1 MNAQGKHRTMP
12 RESRINFTQLTHA
25 DLHTLNMA
33 IMNLEL
39 KGYEVRA
46 LRIHVED
53 HGHKVQVVLHI
64 SPGPAIY
71 KSGQPDTVGDNG
83 WSGKYH
89 NQNVGTTRRR
99 NLKTLLDYVEGL
111 PSVVQRE
118 DGPVG
123 SASGGE
129 GVHEDV

>member
-33 IMNLEL
+33 IMALEL

-64 SPGPAIY
+64 SPAPAIY
-71 KSGQPDTVGDNG
+71 RNGQPELVGQSG
-83 WSGKYH
+83 WGVARPKYH

-99 NLKTLLDYVEGL
+99 NLKTLLEYVEGL
-111 PSVVQRE
+111 PDVVQRE
-118 DGPVG
+118 DKEVDT
-123 SASGGE
+123 ASGSE
-129 GVHEDV
+129 GVV